1 MFVVEKQLTQL
12 CPVGVFQLCLGGGS
26 QLCLGGGSQLC
37 IGGVSQLCLGG
48 VSQLCLGS
56 GWRLCRVG
64 GWRPYPST
72 TLDTRPVSLPPHSNQ
87 HLCANCKSKPA
98 AAGQDKRETTE
109 TKSNKAG
116 KEKPPNQSE
125 EKSEETLYPT
135 GVCQMLSF
143 FFSL

>member
-12 CPVGVFQLCLGGGS
+12 CPGGGS
-26 QLCLGGGSQLC
+26 QLCQGGGWRLC
-37 IGGVSQLCLGG
+37 RVGVSQ
-48 VSQLCLGS
+48 
-56 GWRLCRVG
+56 LCRVG

-125 EKSEETLYPT
+125 ETLYPT

>member
-12 CPVGVFQLCLGGGS
+12 CLGGGWRLCLGG
-26 QLCLGGGSQLC
+26 
-37 IGGVSQLCLGG
+37 
-48 VSQLCLGS
+48 
-56 GWRLCRVG
+56 GWRLCRVGVSQLCRLG

-87 HLCANCKSKPA
+87 HLCSNCKSKPA

>member
-12 CPVGVFQLCLGGGS
+12 CRVG
-26 QLCLGGGSQLC
+26 
-37 IGGVSQLCLGG
+37 
-48 VSQLCLGS
+48 
-56 GWRLCRVG
+56 GWRLCRVGVSQLCRLG